1 MRQYDRFMWY
11 RVSKFGCKGTTK
23 KRDTQEKKGKKS
35 CRKGYV
41 RIEHLAG
48 AAVNRLHRKLQREDA
63 PGKRKK
69 GGKTKKI
76 ARALAYVK
84 LLLYLCTMI
93 RHFLDYIAIERK
105 YSPRTVEAYRD
116 DLRDFGRFMGWSA
129 KGADPLVVSA
139 EQVRKVGEDDV
150 KTWMLEMLEQEKQSP
165 RSVKRKLSALR
176 SFYRFMLRTGKVTRD
191 VTARVVPPKAD
202 KPLPVFFRPAE
213 MAEEER
219 LSDERL
225 ATCGD
230 SFEDIRDALIIEML
244 YQTGMRQAEMLGLQD
259 KDLDLQQGQVRIFGK
274 RRKERIVPFGPA
286 LAEQIKEYME
296 ARAELITGPQ
306 TFFVKQSK
314 SGEVVPMTKNT
325 LYNIVRTRM
334 GEVST
339 LKKHSPHVLRHTF
352 ATTML
357 DNGADIRTIQALL
370 GHASLSTTQV
380 YTHTTFEQIK
390 RVYMETHPRAKKD
403 KK

>member
-1 MRQYDRFMWY
+1 
-11 RVSKFGCKGTTK
+11 
-23 KRDTQEKKGKKS
+23 
-35 CRKGYV
+35 
-41 RIEHLAG
+41 
-48 AAVNRLHRKLQREDA
+48 
-63 PGKRKK
+63 
-69 GGKTKKI
+69 
-76 ARALAYVK
+76 
-84 LLLYLCTMI
+84 MI
-93 RHFLDYIAIERK
+93 QHFLDYIAIERK

-150 KTWMLEMLEQEKQSP
+150 KTWMLEMLEKEKQSP

-176 SFYRFMLRTGKVTRD
+176 SFYRFLLRTGKVTRD

-213 MAEEER
+213 MEAALAPSGSPIEGER
-219 LSDERL
+219 FVDGE
-225 ATCGD
+225 
-230 SFEDIRDALIIEML
+230 SFENLRDLLIIEML

-259 KDLDLQQGQVRIFGK
+259 RDFDLQQGQVRIFGK

>member
-1 MRQYDRFMWY
+1 MYIIQKADDF
-11 RVSKFGCKGTTK
+11 SKVI
-23 KRDTQEKKGKKS
+23 Q
-35 CRKGYV
+35 
-41 RIEHLAG
+41 
-48 AAVNRLHRKLQREDA
+48 
-63 PGKRKK
+63 
-69 GGKTKKI
+69 
-76 ARALAYVK
+76 
-84 LLLYLCTMI
+84 
-93 RHFLDYIAIERK
+93 HFLDYIAIERK

-150 KTWMLEMLEQEKQSP
+150 KTWMLEMLEKEKQSP

-176 SFYRFMLRTGKVTRD
+176 SFYRFLLRTGKVTRD

-213 MAEEER
+213 MEAALAPSGSPIEGER
-219 LSDERL
+219 FVDGE
-225 ATCGD
+225 
-230 SFEDIRDALIIEML
+230 SFENLRDLLIIEML

-259 KDLDLQQGQVRIFGK
+259 KDLDLQQRQVRIFGK

-390 RVYMETHPRAKKD
+390 RVYMETHPRAKKE

>member
-1 MRQYDRFMWY
+1 
-11 RVSKFGCKGTTK
+11 
-23 KRDTQEKKGKKS
+23 
-35 CRKGYV
+35 
-41 RIEHLAG
+41 
-48 AAVNRLHRKLQREDA
+48 
-63 PGKRKK
+63 
-69 GGKTKKI
+69 
-76 ARALAYVK
+76 
-84 LLLYLCTMI
+84 MI
-93 RHFLDYIAIERK
+93 HHFLDYIAIERK

-116 DLRDFGRFMGWSA
+116 DLRDFCRFLSVEVEA
-129 KGADPLVVSA
+129 FDPA
-139 EQVRKVGEDDV
+139 AVGEDDV
-150 KTWMLEMLEQEKQSP
+150 KTWMLEMLEKDNQSP

-176 SFYRFMLRTGKVTRD
+176 SLYRFLLRTGKVSRD
-191 VTARVVPPKAD
+191 ITARVTPPKAD
-202 KPLPVFFRPAE
+202 KPLPVFFRTSE

-219 LSDERL
+219 LSDERIE
-225 ATCGD
+225 TGG
-230 SFEDIRDALIIEML
+230 STFEDIRDALIIEML

-259 KDLDLQQGQVRIFGK
+259 ADLDLAQDQVRIFGK

-286 LAEQIKEYME
+286 LSDQIKAYID
-296 ARAELITGPQ
+296 ARAELITTPQ
-306 TFFVKQSK
+306 TFFVKRSK
-314 SGEVVPMTKNT
+314 SGEIVPMTKNT